1 MIVRHW
7 MTAEV
12 VTIAKQASIQEAM
25 AQMRQYSIRHLPV
38 VDADRQLMGWVSDS
52 DLRGALIASMIEE
65 LTVEVVMI
73 HKPHTATPEMALEEA
88 ARLILEERI
97 GGLPV
102 VEGRKLVGIITVV
115 DILAAFIT
123 IMGVVGGSSRVD
135 VKIPAHSNALDRITN
150 AIQTNQAE
158 ILSIC
163 HLPLANHEDQ
173 VYSFRLKKCDTH
185 SIVKALKEK
194 GFEVV
199 STT

>member
-12 VTIAKQASIQEAM
+12 VTIAKKASIQEAL
-25 AQMRQYSIRHLPV
+25 AQMRQHSIRHLPV
-38 VDADRQLMGWVSDS
+38 VNGDQQLMGWVSDS
-52 DLRGALIASMIEE
+52 DLRGALIASMLEE
-65 LTVEVVMI
+65 LTVADVMI
-73 HKPHTATPEMALEEA
+73 YKPHTATPEMPLEEA

-123 IMGVVGGSSRVD
+123 IIGVVGSSSRVD

-150 AIQTNQAE
+150 AILTHKAE

-163 HLPLANHEDQ
+163 HLPFANHEDR
-173 VYSFRLKKCDTH
+173 VYSFRLKKCDSH
-185 SIVKALKEK
+185 SIVKTLQEK

-199 STT
+199 SNT

>member
-12 VTIAKQASIQEAM
+12 VTIAKKASIQEAM

-38 VDADRQLMGWVSDS
+38 VDADRQLLGWVSDS
-52 DLRGALIASMIEE
+52 DLRGALIASMLEE
-65 LTVEVVMI
+65 LTVEDVMI
-73 HKPHTATPEMALEEA
+73 HKPHAAAPEMRLEEA

-102 VEGRKLVGIITVV
+102 VEGQKLVGIITVV

-123 IMGVVGGSSRVD
+123 IMGVVGSSSRVD
-135 VKIPAHSNALDRITN
+135 VKIPARSNALKRITH
-150 AIQTNQAE
+150 AIQTNKAE

-163 HLPLANHEDQ
+163 HLPLTNHEDR

-185 SIVKALKEK
+185 SIVKTLQEK

-199 STT
+199 STA